1 MRPNRGGSAV
11 KNTIVVRAVTSVVV
25 LWILSGCLAEA
36 QLFPGRITGVV
47 RDAQGAVVAGAN
59 VKLSNP
65 ATGQE
70 RTIVSDANGEFNF
83 PQLPIGT
90 FQLTV
95 SKEGF
100 RTTITNDI
108 VTAQGQVNNVDPV
121 LAVGTVT
128 SQIEVSSSS
137 GLIQTETNEV
147 GGQLTEV
154 QVQSLPI
161 GNSDYTR
168 LALTLPGVT
177 QNSNFAFA
185 QYTINGSR
193 ARSNGFNIDGV
204 SNTDPST
211 YLPSINEGGNSATA
225 ATRLPLDAIQEV
237 TVSANAGADSGQN
250 SGSVMN
256 VIVRSGTNRIHGS
269 VYELHRDS
277 SLDAANFFE
286 NFHGVPKA
294 PFVWNEF
301 GGTIGGPIVIPH
313 LYNGRDRTFFFAGY
327 DGSRL
332 RLGTTLSG
340 NAPTPDQI
348 TTATNL
354 VQGDGKTPNQLGL
367 NILQQYA
374 SLGLSGPFAIDNRGR
389 QTPNSGVLKVDHNFS
404 TIDSLSAR
412 YLHGKGEDEFPGGGP
427 GPGGGSQ
434 LGPWFGVTPTVADN
448 FAISEIHVFNP
459 RLIHT
464 LRLGWNRFSQFQ
476 KGRDASVN
484 PATIGFNTGVG
495 PESYGMPEV
504 DIRSDQL
511 DGETFANLGLQY
523 GAGGRVATSYQIAD
537 EVNWTRGKH
546 AWRFGFNFLH
556 NYSNYTLA
564 GGRGI
569 FTFNGSQLGDTLKQN
584 NNITDPGVAPLVD
597 LIAGL
602 PTPGP
607 GVTQITRVGSDRAN
621 ISQNVISGYGVDT
634 VKLTARLTLV
644 AGLRYDFFTTVN
656 ESRGRFSAF
665 DPNLGLVQA
674 SQLPGGH
681 LYNAP
686 RGNFGPR
693 VSLAWQPPFELLP
706 GKQTVVR
713 AGFGIYYDTIPLTNF
728 EEGLAQNP
736 VGPTAGFTIVPGAPI
751 PFDVGVPI
759 FGTGAPAPPFNIAS
773 IQPHLKTPNVQ
784 EWNLNIQQ
792 ELADKVVFQIG
803 YVGNHAIHQLQLLDI
818 NQPPVGA
825 GFGPGCDTT
834 NGASGDCE
842 QKARPFYAKFPTLA
856 QINTISS
863 AGFAT
868 YHSLQALLKTNNF
881 HGLTTQFSFTWSH
894 NLDTASEVE
903 DFFGTSGY
911 VPQDSTNLKGSYANS
926 EFDQRRSFIFTY
938 VYAIPF
944 PKAGGALSYLAR
956 DWQLSGTTTFRDGFA
971 TPLLTFGDESGVG
984 NFHTRYDCVGPIHYQ
999 LKDFS
1004 QPYASPS
1011 SFAEPADGTFG
1022 NCPRNPLVAPG
1033 LNSWDISLQ
1042 RTFKLGERVGF
1053 EFRTSFFNA
1062 FNHPNFAEPSP
1073 GPANG
1078 TLITASADDGSF
1090 DSHFGVGG
1098 PRNIQFQARIS
1109 W

>member
-1 MRPNRGGSAV
+1 MKTSNF
-11 KNTIVVRAVTSVVV
+11 VRVVV
-25 LWILSGCLAEA
+25 SLVFLWLAYAPFTAA

-47 RDAQGAVVAGAN
+47 RDAQGAAVAGAT

-65 ATGQE
+65 STGQE

-83 PQLPIGT
+83 PLLPLGS

-95 SKEGF
+95 TKEGF
-100 RTTITNDI
+100 RTTIINDI

-121 LAVGTVT
+121 LAIGTVT

-137 GLIQTETNEV
+137 GLVQTETNEV
-147 GGQLTEV
+147 GGQLNQV
-154 QVQSLPI
+154 QVESLPI

-168 LALTLPGVT
+168 LALVLPGVT

-204 SNTDPST
+204 SDTDPST

-225 ATRLPLDAIQEV
+225 ATRLPLDAVQEV
-237 TVSANAGADSGQN
+237 TVSANAGADGGQN

-269 VYELHRDS
+269 LYELHRDS
-277 SLDAANFFE
+277 SLDATNFFE
-286 NFHGVPKA
+286 KLNGVPKA

-313 LYNGRDRTFFFAGY
+313 IYDGRDRTFFFAGY

-340 NAPTPDQI
+340 NAPTQAQI
-348 TTATNL
+348 ATATSL

-374 SLGLSGPFAIDNRGR
+374 KLGLFGPFAIDNRGR
-389 QTPNSGVLKVDHNFS
+389 QTPNSGVLKIDHSFS
-404 TIDSLSAR
+404 VVDSLSAR
-412 YLHGKGEDEFPGGGP
+412 YLHGTGEDEFPGGGP

-448 FAISEIHVFNP
+448 FAISEIHIFNP

-476 KGRDASVN
+476 KGRDANVN
-484 PATIGFNTGVG
+484 PATIGLNTGVT
-495 PESYGMPEV
+495 PVSYGLPEV
-504 DIRSDQL
+504 DTRSTAIG
-511 DGETFANLGLQY
+511 GETFANLGLQY

-569 FTFNGSQLGDTLKQN
+569 FTFNGSQLGTSLANKA
-584 NNITDPGVAPLVD
+584 NITDTGIAPLVD

-602 PTPGP
+602 PAQGYPLTF
-607 GVTQITRVGSDRAN
+607 ISRVGSPRAN
-621 ISQNVISGYGVDT
+621 IDQNVISGYGVDT
-634 VKLTARLTLV
+634 VKLTPRLTLV

-656 ESRGRFSAF
+656 ESRHRFSAF
-665 DPNLGLVQA
+665 DPTLGLVEA

-681 LYNAP
+681 IYDAP
-686 RGNFGPR
+686 KGNLGPR
-693 VSLAWQPPFELLP
+693 VSLAWEPPFKLLS
-706 GKQTVVR
+706 GRQTVVR
-713 AGFGIYYDTIPLTNF
+713 AGFGIYYDTIPLNNF
-728 EEGLAQNP
+728 QEGLAQNP
-736 VGPTAGFTIVPGAPI
+736 IGPTAGFIVVPSNPI
-751 PFDVGVPI
+751 PFGVGVPI
-759 FGTGAPAPPFNIAS
+759 FGTGAPTPPFNIAS
-773 IQPHLKTPNVQ
+773 IQHNLKTPNVQ
-784 EWNLNIQQ
+784 EWNFNIQQ
-792 ELADKVVFQIG
+792 ELADKIVFQIG
-803 YVGNHAIHQLQLLDI
+803 YVGNHSIHQLQLLDI
-818 NQPPVGA
+818 NQPPEGA
-825 GFGPGCDTT
+825 GFGPGCNFTPGT
-834 NGASGDCE
+834 PTQQAAGDPACE
-842 QKARPFYAKFPTLA
+842 QAARPYNTRFPALS
-856 QINTISS
+856 QINTISTT
-863 AGFAT
+863 GFAT
-868 YHSLQALLKTNNF
+868 YHALQATLKTRDF

-894 NLDTASEVE
+894 NMDTASEVE

-926 EFDQRRSFIFTY
+926 EFDQRKAFIFTY
-938 VYAIPF
+938 VYAIPS
-944 PKAGGALSYLAR
+944 PKGTGVLSFLGK
-956 DWQLSGTTTFRDGFA
+956 DWQISGTTTLRDGFA
-971 TPLLTFGDESGVG
+971 APLLTFGDESGVG
-984 NFHTRYDCVGPIHYQ
+984 NFHTRYNCVGPIHYQ
-999 LKDFS
+999 LTNFS

-1022 NCPRNPLVAPG
+1022 NCPRDPLVAPG
-1033 LNSWDISLQ
+1033 LKAWDISLQ
-1042 RTFKLGERVGF
+1042 RTFKLGERFGF

-1062 FNHPNFAEPSP
+1062 FNRPNFAEPSP
-1073 GPANG
+1073 GPAGG

-1098 PRNIQFQARIS
+1098 PRNIQFQGKIT

>member
-1 MRPNRGGSAV
+1 MVTSAV
-11 KNTIVVRAVTSVVV
+11 LLWLVWCSV
-25 LWILSGCLAEA
+25 ADA

-70 RTIVSDANGEFNF
+70 RTIVSDASGEFNF
-83 PQLPIGT
+83 PQLALGS

-95 SKEGF
+95 TKEGF
-100 RTTITNDI
+100 RTTIINDI
-108 VTAQGQVNNVDPV
+108 VTAQGQVNSLDPV
-121 LAVGTVT
+121 LAIGTVN

-137 GLIQTETNEV
+137 ALIQTETNEV
-147 GGQLTEV
+147 GGQLNQV

-256 VIVRSGTNRIHGS
+256 VIVRSGTNKIHGS
-269 VYELHRDS
+269 AYLLHRDS

-286 NFHGVPKA
+286 NLHGLSKA

-313 LYNGRDRTFFFAGY
+313 VYNGRDRTFFFAGY

-332 RLGTTLSG
+332 RLGTTLNG
-340 NAPTPDQI
+340 VAPTDAQI
-348 TTATNL
+348 AAATS
-354 VQGDGKTPNQLGL
+354 VVESQGITPNQLGL

-374 SLGLSGPFAIDNRGR
+374 NLGLSGPFGINNRGR
-389 QTPNSGVLKVDHNFS
+389 QTPDSGLLKIDHNFS
-404 TIDSLSAR
+404 TSDSLSAR
-412 YLHGKGEDEFPGGGP
+412 YLHGHGEDEFPGGGP

-448 FAISEIHVFNP
+448 FAISEIHIFNP
-459 RLIHT
+459 RLIQT

-476 KGRDASVN
+476 KGRDADVN
-484 PATIGFNTGVG
+484 PTTIGFNTGVG
-495 PESYGMPEV
+495 PESYGIPEV
-504 DIRSDQL
+504 DIYDAS
-511 DGETFANLGLQY
+511 THYANLGLQY

-569 FTFNGSQLGDTLKQN
+569 FSFTGSQLGDQLNQTGGL
-584 NNITDPGVAPLVD
+584 ASLVD

-602 PTPGP
+602 PTPGS
-607 GVTQITRVGSDRAN
+607 GLTQITRVGSNRAN

-634 VKLTARLTLV
+634 VKLTPRLTLV

-656 ESRGRFSAF
+656 ESRHRFSAF
-665 DPNLGLVQA
+665 DPTLGLVEA

-681 LYNAP
+681 IYDAP
-686 RGNFGPR
+686 KGNFGPR
-693 VSLAWQPPFELLP
+693 FSLAWEPPFKRISD
-706 GKQTVVR
+706 KQTVLR
-713 AGFGIYYDTIPLTNF
+713 AGFGMYYDTIPLNNLQ
-728 EEGLAQNP
+728 EGLAQNP
-736 VGPTAGFTIVPGAPI
+736 IGPTAGFTIVPSAPI
-751 PFDVGVPI
+751 PFGVGVPI
-759 FGTGAPAPPFNIAS
+759 FGTGAPQPPFNIAS
-773 IQPHLKTPNVQ
+773 IQHNLKTPNVQ

-792 ELADKVVFQIG
+792 GLTDKVVFQIG
-803 YVGNHAIHQLQLLDI
+803 YVGNHSVHQLQLLDI
-818 NQPPVGA
+818 NQPPMGA
-825 GFGPGCDTT
+825 GFGPGCSFSP
-834 NGASGDCE
+834 GFGDPACE
-842 QKARPFYAKFPTLA
+842 QAARPYNTTFPTLA

-868 YHSLQALLKTNNF
+868 YHALQALLKTNDF

-911 VPQDSTNLKGSYANS
+911 VPQDSTHVKGSYANS

-944 PKAGGALSYLAR
+944 PRAGGALSYLAR

-971 TPLLTFGDESGVG
+971 APLLTFDDTSGVG
-984 NFHTRYDCVGPIHYQ
+984 NFHTRPDCVGPIHYQ

-1011 SFAEPADGTFG
+1011 SFAEPANGTFG
-1022 NCPRNPLVAPG
+1022 NCPRDPLVAPG
-1033 LNSWDISLQ
+1033 LNAWDISLQ

-1062 FNHPNFAEPSP
+1062 FNHPNFAEPAP

-1098 PRNIQFQARIS
+1098 PRNIQFMGKIT